1 MSQPTIPNITP
12 QITVTEKDTV
22 NLLLTSIALEEMSL
36 AHIMNA
42 EAEKIQFILGT
53 LNSTTRSPEK
63 ITNQDLLKINQ
74 SVLDMMHEVILTEI
88 LLQMK
93 FSNVLRLVEKQK

>member
-12 QITVTEKDTV
+12 KITVTEKDTV